1 MVRTKLS
8 DLIVRRLPRVLVN
21 RYMGASG
28 SFWVDTYNDLLGE
41 LERQVSGPNGTI
53 QIGLPWDICQDE
65 VILPPQLVDVT
76 RAFRSVP
83 GSYPAQL
90 DIAPSPGGFFITP
103 RPGETIPAASQFL
116 KMDQINSVLPERGR
130 DFLFSRVFSAAGANP
145 VNQVGDAIL
154 IHDTMGFSGGT
165 LYDPTTPPKAGWIL
179 LTTTDVASAYYPTYM
194 GQPIPRWAIPYEAGE
209 YDWAINPAT
218 DLAWTFRDFLIVE
231 GHRRYRRLTALD
243 NETLVT
249 HPDDRSSLP
258 PDWDDLVAAWLRFK
272 GELQTDQD
280 SKQTAQWAQA
290 WQSYLARWKAFH
302 SKTTSSFRQK
312 GLRIMPQFSGGR

>member
-8 DLIVRRLPRVLVN
+8 DLIERRLPRVLTN
-21 RYMGASG
+21 RYMGAAG
-28 SFWVDTYNDLLGE
+28 AFWVDTYNDLLGE

-83 GSYPAQL
+83 GNYPAQL
-90 DIAPSPGGFFITP
+90 DISPTAGGFFINRDSGDP
-103 RPGETIPAASQFL
+103 IPAASQML
-116 KMDQINSVLPERGR
+116 RMDQISIILPERGR

-145 VNQVGDAIL
+145 ANQVGDAIL
-154 IHDTMGFSGGT
+154 IHDTVGFSAGT
-165 LYDPTTPPKAGWIL
+165 LYDPATPPKAGWIL
-179 LTTTDVASAYYPTYM
+179 LTTTDVAAASYPTYA

-209 YDWAINPAT
+209 YDWVITPAT
-218 DLAWTFRDFLIVE
+218 DYAWTFRDFLVVE
-231 GHRRYRRLTALD
+231 GHRRYKRLVSLD
-243 NETLVT
+243 NPTLAV
-249 HPDDRSSLP
+249 HPDDRSALP

-280 SKQTAQWAQA
+280 SQQANQWAQT

>member
-8 DLIVRRLPRVLVN
+8 DLIERRLPRVLVN
-21 RYMGASG
+21 RYMGAAG
-28 SFWVDTYNDLLGE
+28 AFWVDTYNDLLGE

-83 GSYPAQL
+83 GDYPAQL
-90 DIAPSPGGFFITP
+90 DIAPTAGGFFINP
-103 RPGETIPAASQFL
+103 RAGETIPAASQML
-116 KMDQINSVLPERGR
+116 RMDQISTILPERGR
-130 DFLFSRVFSAAGANP
+130 DFLFSRVFMATPEAPA
-145 VNQVGDAIL
+145 NQVGDAIL
-154 IHDTMGFSGGT
+154 IHDTSGFSAGT

-179 LTTTDVASAYYPTYM
+179 LTTTDVAANYYPTYS
-194 GQPIPRWAIPYEAGE
+194 GQPIPRWALPYEAGE
-209 YDWAINPAT
+209 YDWTIIPSA
-218 DLAWTFRDFLIVE
+218 DYAWTFRDFLIVE
-231 GHRRYRRLTALD
+231 GHRRFKRAAT
-243 NETLVT
+243 
-249 HPDDRSSLP
+249 PDDRSSLP

-280 SKQTAQWAQA
+280 SQQANQWAQT